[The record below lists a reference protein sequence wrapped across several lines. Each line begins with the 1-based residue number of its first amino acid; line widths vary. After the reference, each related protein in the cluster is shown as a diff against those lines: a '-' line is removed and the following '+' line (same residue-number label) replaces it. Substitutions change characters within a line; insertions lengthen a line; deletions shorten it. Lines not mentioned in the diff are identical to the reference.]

1 MTGCLQNIIDLVNG
15 TLMMGRVI
23 HRTNDQS
30 RRKDLKSQRY
40 LLHLLCAFWLVN
52 DSDRL
57 VPRRFVVDS
66 ITVLVLTVEKIN
78 DKVERERWHG
88 GLLPTPTMM

>member
-1 MTGCLQNIIDLVNG
+1 
-15 TLMMGRVI
+15 MMGRVI

-78 DKVERERWHG
+78 DKVEREREMAR
-88 GLLPTPTMM
+88 GLATNTHDDVSEADRHDKA